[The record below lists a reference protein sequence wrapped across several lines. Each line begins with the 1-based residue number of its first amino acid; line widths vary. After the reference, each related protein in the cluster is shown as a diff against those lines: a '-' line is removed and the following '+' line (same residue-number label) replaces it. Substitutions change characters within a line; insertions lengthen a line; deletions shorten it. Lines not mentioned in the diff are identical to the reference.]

1 MVISHEALR
10 CSPKAKRKA
19 KKNYNSILIL
29 LSVKKT
35 KEEEEDLA
43 SPPLFIGDSSIP
55 FDRSCWGFVFSDRD
69 FALGYKSIGGDF
81 EGRSF

>member
-1 MVISHEALR
+1 M
-10 CSPKAKRKA
+10 
-19 KKNYNSILIL
+19 
-29 LSVKKT
+29 KKT